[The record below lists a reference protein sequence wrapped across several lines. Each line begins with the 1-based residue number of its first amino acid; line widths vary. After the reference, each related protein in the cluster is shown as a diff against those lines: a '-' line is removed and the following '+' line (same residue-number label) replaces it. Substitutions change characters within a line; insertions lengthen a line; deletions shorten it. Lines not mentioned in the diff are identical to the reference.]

1 LNRARALVFLTL
13 AVLIPG
19 TAGFAFAADTA
30 PANPMAV
37 DIVARLRAAA
47 QAEPDP
53 SKRAAVLRAAAS
65 ELPRG
70 LYPPVLDL
78 LIPAPPDTHDREI
91 ARAIFLRWAWET
103 PDYAA
108 AWAAAAP
115 RGPFRQEALAEA
127 AGRWAEKQP
136 GEVASWSETLPP
148 RETAW
153 VRSSVSALLH
163 RLRSPALAAWDEA
176 IRPPVRLAVYGL
188 EHDHARLL
196 FPSLAGR
203 RDVVLVGVIESDPAE
218 IAYYEQHFHLDP
230 HLFYP
235 SLAALRAATPA
246 IDAVAVFTSTFRH
259 REAVEQ
265 CAPLGID
272 VMMEKPFAMDL
283 AAARAMR
290 DAARRGGIDLIVN
303 YETSWYP
310 STRQAHEWVDRDHVL
325 GPVRKILVRDGNG
338 GPLSPAIDCTPF
350 FKRWLLDPARG
361 GGALLD
367 FGCYGADLV
376 TWMMEGR
383 EPTSVTAVTQH
394 FQAALPAAVEDEATV
409 IVTYPDAQAII
420 QASWNWPYGRKD
432 MEIYGENGSLK
443 APGRDVLLERHGER
457 GSEVQSEPPA
467 LQGPDRDSLSYL
479 VAVVRKRIRPS
490 GLASVETNMVV
501 TEILDAARESARTGR
516 RVEVGTG
523 P

>member
-1 LNRARALVFLTL
+1 
-13 AVLIPG
+13 
-19 TAGFAFAADTA
+19 
-30 PANPMAV
+30 MAV
-37 DIVARLRAAA
+37 EIVARLRAAA
-47 QAEPDP
+47 QGEPDQA
-53 SKRAAVLRAAAS
+53 KRKAILRAAAD

-70 LYPPVLDL
+70 LLPAILNLLVPP
-78 LIPAPPDTHDREI
+78 PPNNPDREI

-108 AWAAAAP
+108 AWAVASP
-115 RGPFRQEALAEA
+115 PSPFRQEAMAEA
-127 AGRWAEKQP
+127 AGRWAEKHPEQ
-136 GEVASWSETLPP
+136 VARWSETLRP

-153 VRSSVSALLH
+153 VRSSVSALLR
-163 RLRSPALAAWDEA
+163 RLRSPALADWEA
-176 IRPPVRLAVYGL
+176 AISPPVRLAVYGL

-230 HLFYP
+230 RLFHP
-235 SLAALRAATPA
+235 SLAALRQATPA
-246 IDAVAVFTSTFRH
+246 VDAAAVFTSTLRH

-272 VMMEKPFAMDL
+272 VMMEKPFAVDL

-290 DAARRGGIDLIVN
+290 DAARRGGIDLVVN

-310 STRQAHEWVDRDHVL
+310 STRQAHELVDRDHIL
-325 GPVRKILVRDGNG
+325 GPVRKILVQDGNG

-350 FKRWLLDPARG
+350 FKRWLLDPAQG

-376 TWMMEGR
+376 TWMMQGR
-383 EPTSVTAVTQH
+383 RPTSVTAVTQH
-394 FQAALPAAVEDEATV
+394 YQAALPPGVEDEATV
-409 IVTYPDAQAII
+409 IVTYPGAQAII
-420 QASWNWPYGRKD
+420 QASWDWPFGRKD
-432 MEIYGENGSLK
+432 MEIYGDLGSLE
-443 APGRDVLLERHGER
+443 APRRDELLQRQGEHA
-457 GSEVQSEPPA
+457 SEVAVDPPA
-467 LQGPDRDSLSYL
+467 LEGADRDSLSYL

-516 RVEVGTG
+516 RVDLAPDGDAYK
-523 P
+523 